1 MQYQKFLLRPTEGLF
16 ILSTNDGGNL
26 MLTLQRV
33 VLTCGAYALLVMGS
47 GQQVHAQCL
56 SCPRG
61 GECQFKCE
69 MIKKDVER
77 FQERSPSSNPQN
89 YGAIAFSK
97 KTHAYGVDSNSLT
110 QRRADS
116 IAMSE
121 CTSNAGDCA
130 VEVQFSNT
138 CAALA
143 RTISPISG
151 IFMVKSAINSSKT
164 LAQAN
169 ALSACETESGQRC
182 KPVTSE
188 CSP

>member
-1 MQYQKFLLRPTEGLF
+1 MSCRLSVKRWYPMSDACPVLLRMMFAALALF
-16 ILSTNDGGNL
+16 VVTTIVSMPLSASAASYESCL
-26 MLTLQRV
+26 
-33 VLTCGAYALLVMGS
+33 GS
-47 GQQVHAQCL
+47 CAIPSSANSPACTARRAACANPSGSA
-56 SCPRG
+56 
-61 GECQFKCE
+61 
-69 MIKKDVER
+69 
-77 FQERSPSSNPQN
+77 PSSNPQH

-97 KTHAYGVDSNSLT
+97 KMHAYGVGSSPFS

-121 CTSNAGDCA
+121 CASLEGDCA

-143 RTISPISG
+143 RTISAISG
-151 IFMVKSAINSSKT
+151 IFIVKSARNSSRT

-169 ALSACETESGQRC
+169 ALSACERESGQRC

>member
-1 MQYQKFLLRPTEGLF
+1 MFNTYSALLRMMLAALALF
-16 ILSTNDGGNL
+16 GVTIVSMPLPASAGSYEMCLGSCAIGSYANSPACIDR
-26 MLTLQRV
+26 RV
-33 VLTCGAYALLVMGS
+33 RCSINHSGS
-47 GQQVHAQCL
+47 A
-56 SCPRG
+56 
-61 GECQFKCE
+61 
-69 MIKKDVER
+69 
-77 FQERSPSSNPQN
+77 PSSNPQN

-116 IAMSE
+116 IAMSR
-121 CTSNAGDCA
+121 CASIAGDCA

-143 RTISPISG
+143 RTISAVSG
-151 IFMVKSAINSSKT
+151 IFIVKSARNSSET

-169 ALSACETESGQRC
+169 ALSACERESGQRC